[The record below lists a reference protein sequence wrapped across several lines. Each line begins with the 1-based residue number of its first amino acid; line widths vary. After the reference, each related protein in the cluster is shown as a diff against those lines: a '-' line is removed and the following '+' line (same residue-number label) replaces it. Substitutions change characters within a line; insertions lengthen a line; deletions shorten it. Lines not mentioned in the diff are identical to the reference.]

1 MTIVVP
7 DATNAVAVTLTAGTM
22 SASAISDAGDTN
34 SSLTAVDLNG
44 QATLSH
50 SSITLADGDAY
61 GITDYGATSGVATV
75 ADTTID
81 ASGSNAIGVE
91 GGDSSVLNRR
101 SPTRS
106 RRERRTRRLPSRAW
120 RLARVAA
127 WLDEEARARSRSS
140 RSPTAVREFGIGPRG
155 R

>member
-91 GGDSSVLNRR
+91 GGSAAETDFLRDRIIAAAPVAIVGGGAITRLDDSLIEGTDRPCSAPN
-101 SPTRS
+101 
-106 RRERRTRRLPSRAW
+106 A
-120 RLARVAA
+120 
-127 WLDEEARARSRSS
+127 
-140 RSPTAVREFGIGPRG
+140 G